1 MFHTRSTLVE
11 DINFVVSQIIR
22 LNSKLGNLRR
32 EHHEDKRSLPKE
44 KTSAIRCTKCEGYGH
59 ENYQCPNWNAKYMNL
74 QELQDYIVYLKEVKR
89 SVRQK
94 LEVRQEQQAKR
105 EHEKAERALKEM
117 WEKARQKRELKE
129 RKEQELREQE
139 KKKQRERKELEMRE
153 REQKMKKLRERKE
166 KLLREREEKEQREK
180 HENESLLTPLACMV
194 EMKSLKGDDNVL
206 NCCSHSHHDFSLGTL
221 TNPSLFVLMPREDL
235 YIKEQWHKQW
245 GEERMIEKATTTWA
259 THEPAFN
266 HLLVCLSCPENP
278 KGFQGH
284 FFSIMITMGCFP
296 FCFTMDNIVVF
307 KLFDLFYRF
316 IFDPGG
322 QSPNTL
328 IIRDWPLL

>member
-1 MFHTRSTLVE
+1 MSR
-11 DINFVVSQIIR
+11 IIK

-32 EHHEDKRSLPKE
+32 EHHEERRSLPKD

-89 SVRQK
+89 SVRRK

-105 EHEKAERALKEM
+105 EHEKVERALKEM

-129 RKEQELREQE
+129 RKEQELREQ
-139 KKKQRERKELEMRE
+139 
-153 REQKMKKLRERKE
+153 KMKELRERKE

-180 HENESLLTPLACMV
+180 HENESLLTPVACMV

-235 YIKEQWHKQW
+235 YIKEQ
-245 GEERMIEKATTTWA
+245 
-259 THEPAFN
+259 
-266 HLLVCLSCPENP
+266 
-278 KGFQGH
+278 
-284 FFSIMITMGCFP
+284 
-296 FCFTMDNIVVF
+296 
-307 KLFDLFYRF
+307 
-316 IFDPGG
+316 
-322 QSPNTL
+322 
-328 IIRDWPLL
+328 